1 MKNLKAKNQKGFS
14 LVELLVVIAI
24 IAILAAVAIPMY
36 QNYTTRARVANEISA
51 VGGLKADISTL
62 ISTKDEVPE
71 SYNNISRP
79 DNAAYDNSGNI
90 SVSVDAIGQATDNP
104 RNGPAFVKITPT
116 KGSGSITWACTA
128 SGLTQSQLPAGCSAV
143 TSGSVQVTQMS

>member
-51 VGGLKADISTL
+51 VGGLKADISSL
-62 ISTKDEVPE
+62 LSSNDEVPD
-71 SYNNISRP
+71 SYNNIPRP
-79 DNAAYDNSGNI
+79 DNAAYDSSGNI
-90 SVSVDAIGQATDNP
+90 SVSVTAIGEATSNATD
-104 RNGPAFVKITPT
+104 GPAFVKFTPT

-128 SGLTQSQLPAGCSAV
+128 SALTQSQVPAGCSVV
-143 TSGSVQVTQMS
+143 TSGSVQVTQMT